1 MLQLYDINKNKIEG
15 LTEYKDLNIESTLS
29 TGDKVL
35 SFLYPTKFCKNI
47 VEEGYI
53 QTKTDEFV
61 IKEKNN
67 SGIWTTIK
75 AVLNVEDLEGNVF
88 ETFDSTEQ
96 TIENCLNLALAGT
109 GWTVKVNGVTKKRTV
124 RKTNS
129 STWDIIQQAKKTYR
143 VEIKFDTINKIV
155 KVYEKIGSDKGAY
168 FTEELNLKSLD
179 IQSNSY
185 DFYTRM
191 IAKGK
196 DDLKVTVENY
206 QYSNKVKTLIWK
218 DERYTDINSLRED
231 AILKLDELSKPYRA
245 YQADVID
252 LARISEKYK
261 NILEYSLG
269 DTITLISKD
278 NEIKEKQRIVKITE
292 YPDEPE
298 RNTVEI
304 ANTTLTFEDVQK
316 EFQDTS
322 EVVNNITADDGT
334 ISETA
339 LRVPVERLTINKVDV
354 QELNAVTA
362 RVGTLEA
369 TKANITELNAVNA
382 NLTNLIAGKADIT
395 DLTATNIKFNVGSG
409 ATLDL
414 QTLLSKFVTGENGQF
429 LNLTTDNVTISN
441 AVIKDIIAKN
451 ISVEDLKAGTIN
463 TNNINLVSADGG
475 LSIVGPTMQFKDNN
489 NKVRL
494 QLGKDTEGD
503 FNFILR
509 AADGTTTLI
518 DGYGIK
524 ENAIADKLIKSN
536 MVADGAIGEQ
546 QINYSSLITGL
557 NKDTNTSLIK
567 ASKVALDLTGQT
579 LEVSFN
585 SLKSVADDTKS
596 KTESNTTSINVI
608 NGQIATLIIDTT
620 IEEDGA
626 TVKLKDSYSNLKQTV
641 SGINATIAS
650 HSTSISN
657 LTNNLNAVSG
667 KVTTVE
673 GKQAT
678 LEQSLNGFKTT
689 VANTYST
696 KTELNNLSGTVSSIN
711 SRVSTA
717 ESSINQLNDKIALK
731 VEATE
736 VNNIVNTAVN
746 GIKINIRNLVIRSNE
761 LKNKIIDVNGN
772 IINFTGCAVMFEYI
786 SVSSGE
792 VLTFSKTNSVESD
805 GYWRW
810 KWLDAEGEYISRQA
824 DIRNEFQWTVPPGAY
839 FIQVSYPMDA
849 FPKIERG
856 NKPTGWSPA
865 PEDVY
870 KKNEVDNL
878 IKTGDLYVK
887 GTGNNRPD
895 STIIRLN
902 GNDIY
907 KGKNRGLTL
916 VTLKRSD
923 LTVVDNI
930 SYDVFGSGDAR
941 NALANKLNGLDDS
954 VIVILASYDA
964 IETNQALQDAI
975 ARCGGTGTF
984 FGGSFHRVPYALVGI
999 PNIGKGA
1006 GIEVFTSTDAN
1017 APYAEINTKIIN
1029 GVPQG
1034 INTTAREL
1042 MTRISSAELKITD
1055 SAIVSTVRSST
1066 LYQNDLNAK
1075 ASKTDVS
1082 NLTTRVNSVEQS
1094 ITATALTTTI
1104 SSALSGS
1111 NSITTTKFTMDKDGL
1126 TIKNGG
1132 FKILN
1137 TSNYEVFGVTTEGI
1151 LTVKGN
1157 IFVNGDTGESLEVTP
1172 KEKIGNGMPSVYADG
1187 YGLGVLRLMVGYY
1200 DSLNKYIPPQD
1211 ITTKIDP
1218 YTGVTITD
1226 NVSGG
1231 STSIIGGKISS
1242 RIIEA
1247 TGDIYNGSYSKNT
1260 NGYTKLPNGLIL
1272 QWGKA
1277 TTVNTPD
1284 KPGWTVFPIAF
1295 PNNCFAVVCSI
1306 IDYNPARIS
1315 VREIFKSGFNHV
1327 GSVNNAPIVW
1337 IAIGY

>member
-15 LTEYKDLNIESTLS
+15 LIEYKDLNIESTLS

-109 GWTVKVNGVTKKRTV
+109 GWTVQVNGVTKKRTV

-129 STWDIIQQAKKTYR
+129 STWDIIQQARKTYR
-143 VEIKFDTINKIV
+143 VEIQFDTINKVV

-185 DFYTRM
+185 DFFTRM

-196 DDLKVTVENY
+196 DDLKVIVENY
-206 QYSNKVKTLIWK
+206 QYSNKVKTCIWK

-245 YQADVID
+245 YKADVID

-261 NILEYSLG
+261 NILDYSLG

-278 NEIKEKQRIVKITE
+278 NEIKEKQRIVKIVE

-298 RNTVEI
+298 RNSCEI
-304 ANTTLTFEDVQK
+304 ANITLSFEDIQK

-322 EVVNNITADDGT
+322 DTVSNITADDGT

-409 ATLDL
+409 GTLDL

-429 LNLTTDNVTISN
+429 LNITSSNTTIAN
-441 AVIKDIIAKN
+441 AVIKDAMIENLSLNK
-451 ISVEDLKAGTIN
+451 LKAGTIN
-463 TNNINLVSADGG
+463 TNNINLSSADGG
-475 LSIVGPTMQFKDNN
+475 LSIVGPTMQFKDKN

-494 QLGKDTEGD
+494 QLGQDTEGD

-524 ENAIADKLIKSN
+524 EKAIADKLIKSN

-546 QINYSSLITGL
+546 QINYSSLVTGL

-567 ASKVALDLTGQT
+567 ASKVALDLTGQS

-585 SLKSVADDTKS
+585 SLKSVAEDTKS
-596 KTESNTTSINVI
+596 KTESNTTSINAI

-673 GKQAT
+673 NKQAT
-678 LEQSLNGFKTT
+678 LEQNLEGFKTT
-689 VANTYST
+689 VSNTYST

-717 ESSINQLNDKIALK
+717 ESSINQLNNKIALK
-731 VEATE
+731 VEQTDITE
-736 VNNIVNTAVN
+736 A
-746 GIKINIRNLVIRSNE
+746 INALEIGGRNLLLNSYEIVTPNYATDGDNFSYYDDKTCDLIAGETYIVKGICPSGLNWSDRHAVIGSTNAVLWLRGKNGSHQIISSNTT
-761 LKNKIIDVNGN
+761 GTTGTT
-772 IINFTGCAVMFEYI
+772 FTV
-786 SVSSGE
+786 SVSQRYTLRTNVYKAGQY
-792 VLTFSKTNSVESD
+792 TFSK
-805 GYWRW
+805 
-810 KWLDAEGEYISRQA
+810 I
-824 DIRNEFQWTVPPGAY
+824 
-839 FIQVSYPMDA
+839 
-849 FPKIERG
+849 KIEKG
-856 NKPTGWSPA
+856 NVATDWTPA
-865 PEDVY
+865 PE
-870 KKNEVDNL
+870 
-878 IKTGDLYVK
+878 
-887 GTGNNRPD
+887 
-895 STIIRLN
+895 
-902 GNDIY
+902 
-907 KGKNRGLTL
+907 
-916 VTLKRSD
+916 
-923 LTVVDNI
+923 
-930 SYDVFGSGDAR
+930 
-941 NALANKLNGLDDS
+941 
-954 VIVILASYDA
+954 
-964 IETNQALQDAI
+964 
-975 ARCGGTGTF
+975 
-984 FGGSFHRVPYALVGI
+984 
-999 PNIGKGA
+999 
-1006 GIEVFTSTDAN
+1006 
-1017 APYAEINTKIIN
+1017 
-1029 GVPQG
+1029 
-1034 INTTAREL
+1034 
-1042 MTRISSAELKITD
+1042 
-1055 SAIVSTVRSST
+1055 
-1066 LYQNDLNAK
+1066 
-1075 ASKTDVS
+1075 DVS

-1104 SSALSGS
+1104 SSALAGS
-1111 NSITTTKFTMDKDGL
+1111 NSISTTKFVMDKNGL

-1132 FKILN
+1132 IKIQNNAGELVMSSDVN
-1137 TSNYEVFGVTTEGI
+1137 GNLIIQSSVTTGGLNNKFGTLKLLDEQSRTVFYGSKEGI
-1151 LTVKGN
+1151 MATHISFFEDYVLNEHGVINDG
-1157 IFVNGDTGESLEVTP
+1157 
-1172 KEKIGNGMPSVYADG
+1172 SVH
-1187 YGLGVLRLMVGYY
+1187 
-1200 DSLNKYIPPQD
+1200 
-1211 ITTKIDP
+1211 
-1218 YTGVTITD
+1218 
-1226 NVSGG
+1226 
-1231 STSIIGGKISS
+1231 TSIGWDGFYQNFHQGIWQQSIIQIKDGTFRSWDSSTPDYKLEIARGAVISDL
-1242 RIIEA
+1242 IING
-1247 TGDIYNGSYSKNT
+1247 TIFNGSYSKST
-1260 NGYTKLPNGLIL
+1260 NGYTKLPNGFIL
-1272 QWGKA
+1272 QWGIV
-1277 TTVNTPD
+1277 TNHID
-1284 KPGWTVFPIAF
+1284 GYINFPISF
-1295 PNNCFAVVCSI
+1295 PTSASILNANIINSPDDWGGNLYLQRVDSARFRAVVI
-1306 IDYNPARIS
+1306 NKPAKDYVI
-1315 VREIFKSGFNHV
+1315 E
-1327 GSVNNAPIVW
+1327 W